1 MLKTEI
7 KNPSIYEI
15 KATYKVLDFKASAL
29 GDGSLPKD
37 KNEKFLLDWR
47 GDESYNENNS
57 KFKHLL

>member
-47 GDESYNENNS
+47 GDESYN
-57 KFKHLL
+57 